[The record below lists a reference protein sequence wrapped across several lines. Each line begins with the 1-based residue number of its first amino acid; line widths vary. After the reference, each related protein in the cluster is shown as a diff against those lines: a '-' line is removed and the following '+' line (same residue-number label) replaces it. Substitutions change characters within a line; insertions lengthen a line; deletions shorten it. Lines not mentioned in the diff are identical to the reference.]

1 MDLTEIFADWKRS
14 LRRLLDVYDAHRGPL
29 HIFYPTLFVFFV
41 FLNIACYWWAML
53 TAFPFLIN
61 AYYFK
66 TQFPVGILGAL
77 FDSLSFFVTIY
88 IVRRALEAR
97 SNTEYAAHLSIDL
110 VIAILATIWVVY
122 VFTVSGWIVKW
133 FEATPDNLAGRALR
147 YEQMVIDAAANPAD
161 NLRNIYFGLVMGVSA
176 MIPTTVHF
184 GMFILSVWKHLSRK
198 RPLPE

>member
-1 MDLTEIFADWKRS
+1 MTEIFSDWKTS
-14 LRRLLDVYDAHRGPL
+14 LRRLLGVYEARRGPL
-29 HIFYPTLFVFFV
+29 YIFFPTLFVFFV
-41 FLNIACYWWAML
+41 FVNIACYWWAML
-53 TAFPFLIN
+53 TAFPFMIN

-88 IVRRALEAR
+88 IIRRALDAR
-97 SNTEYAAHLSIDL
+97 SNTEYIAHLSIDL

-133 FEATPDNLAGRALR
+133 FEATPDDLALRAER
-147 YEQMVIDAAANPAD
+147 YEQMVIDAAANPTE

-176 MIPTTVHF
+176 MIPTTIHF
-184 GMFILSVWKHLSRK
+184 GMFFQSVWKHLSRN
-198 RPLPE
+198 RPLAE